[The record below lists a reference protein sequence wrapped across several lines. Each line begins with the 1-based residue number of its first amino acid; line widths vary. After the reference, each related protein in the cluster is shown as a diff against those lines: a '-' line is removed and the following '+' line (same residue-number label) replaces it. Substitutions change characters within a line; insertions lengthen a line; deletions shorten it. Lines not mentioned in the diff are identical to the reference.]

1 MVIILAN
8 GEFPTEERLRNNLR
22 EAETL
27 ICCDGAANICL
38 AHGIEP
44 HIIIGDV
51 DSVSAEVRERY
62 SDRIVRIADQETND
76 LTKAV
81 KYALAHHGNELLIL
95 GATGLREDHSLAN
108 LALLMDYAE
117 EAQVTMES
125 DYGTFY
131 PCTNVCELQVEK
143 GQEVSIFNFGA
154 TRFDS
159 KGLRYPLYDFSKLW
173 QGTLNVAICDQIC
186 ITAEGRFLVYVSKE
200 TPRPLD

>member
-8 GEFPTEERLRNNLR
+8 GEFPTEERLRNKLR
-22 EAETL
+22 ETKTL
-27 ICCDGAANICL
+27 ICCDGAANTCL
-38 AHGIEP
+38 AYGIEP

-51 DSVSAEVRERY
+51 DSVSAEVRDRY
-62 SDRIVRIADQETND
+62 SDRIVRIAEQETND

-81 KYALAHHGNELLIL
+81 KYALAHYGNALLIL
-95 GATGLREDHSLAN
+95 GATGLREDHCLAN

-154 TRFDS
+154 TGFDS

-173 QGTLNVAICDQIC
+173 QGTLNVATCSQIC

-200 TPRPLD
+200 APRPLD